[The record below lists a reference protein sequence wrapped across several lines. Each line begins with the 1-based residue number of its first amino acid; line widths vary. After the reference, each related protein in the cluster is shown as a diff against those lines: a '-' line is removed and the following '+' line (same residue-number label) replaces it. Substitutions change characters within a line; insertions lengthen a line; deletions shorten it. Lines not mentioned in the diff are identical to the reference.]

1 MLIPACARI
10 AALRV
15 TSAYTIE
22 IPVRVPMNSL
32 AVKPGPMRRVTRP
45 WAARILLIAALSA
58 PIAWAQ
64 AQAPAGADD
73 YPQKTVKVLVGFP
86 PGGLPDTVSR
96 LIQQKLSERWGQ
108 PVLTENRPGAG
119 GAVAA
124 EILARAPADGHT
136 LYISDS
142 SVISIYPYLHTK
154 LPYRV
159 EDYTSVSLVARAP
172 LFLAVNPSLPV
183 ANMAELIA
191 LARAKPGQL
200 FYGSSGIGS
209 LHHLGMEA
217 LKSALGLDIV
227 HVAYKGSSES
237 VPALLSGQVQMIF
250 SAGPALANHAKD
262 GRVRILAV
270 NSATRSP
277 LAPEVPTVAESG
289 IPGYDFAPTLGYL
302 APTGTPQRVT
312 RKISRDLADVVKLP
326 EITRRFAALGIE
338 AVGSTPEEQTE
349 QWRSDAERYSLV
361 IKRTGVKA
369 E

>member
-1 MLIPACARI
+1 
-10 AALRV
+10 
-15 TSAYTIE
+15 
-22 IPVRVPMNSL
+22 MNSI
-32 AVKPGPMRRVTRP
+32 AMNIGPIRR
-45 WAARILLIAALSA
+45 AAQPCAGQVLLIAALLTPA
-58 PIAWAQ
+58 AW

-73 YPQKTVKVLVGFP
+73 YPQRPVKVLVGFP
-86 PGGLPDTVSR
+86 PGGLPDTVGR

-108 PVLTENRPGAG
+108 PVFTENRPGAAG
-119 GAVAA
+119 MVAA

-136 LYISDS
+136 LYITDS
-142 SVISIYPYLHTK
+142 SVVSIYPYLHAR
-154 LPYRV
+154 LPYRA

-172 LFLAVNPSLPV
+172 LFLAVSPSLPA

-191 LARAKPGQL
+191 LVRAKPGQL

-209 LHHLGMEA
+209 LHHLGMET

-227 HVAYKGSSES
+227 HVPYKGSGES

-250 SAGPALANHAKD
+250 SASPSLASHAKD

-289 IPGYDFAPTLGYL
+289 IPGYDFSPTLGYL
-302 APTGTPQRVT
+302 APAGTPQRVT

-326 EITRRFAALGIE
+326 EITRRFAELGIE
-338 AVGSTPEEQTE
+338 AVGSTPEEQSE
-349 QWRSDAERYSLV
+349 QWHSDAERYSLAV
-361 IKRTGVKA
+361 RQSGVKA